1 MIYYLNNKYLWDFK
15 KFCLAKDVC
24 AARIWNLYT
33 SYHAYG
39 NIVDFWVQY
48 GENQVISAVSRY
60 GGSMTVYSVHPNN
73 AELREFLQIQ
83 YFSSVLSNHLIL
95 KDSEIYQVMKLKK
108 QKEISENYLISFDIN
123 LQDSYLLLQN
133 SSLLNLPKY
142 EDFILDTS
150 HKLRHETALCAGIY
164 LKNQLRAFAM
174 TTAISESTAVIGSV
188 CVDKDFRRQHLG
200 SICVS
205 ALIQKLKDREIFI
218 IREKEKNQEFYQK
231 LGFED
236 EKSVF
241 EFSEKRGKP

>member
-1 MIYYLNNKYLWDFK
+1 MIYYLEDKYLSDFE
-15 KFCLAKDVC
+15 KFCLATDVC

-33 SYHAYG
+33 SYHAYE
-39 NIVDFWVQY
+39 NIVDLWVQY
-48 GENQVISAVSRY
+48 EENQMISAVSRY
-60 GGSMTVYSVHPNN
+60 GDSMTVYSVHQNN

-83 YFSSVLSNHLIL
+83 YFSSVLSNHLIF

-108 QKEISENYLISFDIN
+108 PEEISENHFISFDIH
-123 LQDSYLLLQN
+123 LQDSYLLLQK
-133 SSLLNLPKY
+133 SSLRNLPKY
-142 EDFILDTS
+142 EDFMLDTS

-164 LKNQLRAFAM
+164 LENQLRAFAM

-188 CVDKDFRRQHLG
+188 CVDKDFRRRHLG

-205 ALIQKLKDREIFI
+205 ALIRKLKDRKIFI

-231 LGFED
+231 LGFEE
-236 EKSVF
+236 EKPVF